1 MKSPDSDGRPN
12 SDRSSKRQRSLRA
25 MGDVCNGV
33 ISESEGQ
40 WLAEQLREQPAL
52 RDVYVDY
59 MTMHALLS
67 SEAAALNRLLDPSP
81 EDSHRVHPGHEEA
94 GLSAPSRRSSRLFG
108 KSWLV
113 LAASAVFVSL
123 FAGVFGHALLNREGS
138 LWTRDEQIAGSRSG
152 ADASQSTAHVTGIA
166 RITGTQNCRWGDS
179 GTDVGYGSEL
189 SAGQII
195 CLREGLAEITF
206 EDGATM
212 LLESPATVV
221 FHAAGEI
228 EVREGRLAAIVPPG
242 SSNLCIHTKTFD
254 LHSVDVAFGL
264 LARET
269 GKSELHVFNGMV
281 KADVLDAAGEQ
292 RQQLEIH
299 ASEAVLASA
308 LTTTVFE
315 FQADETHFVRSM
327 SPRPGPHDGLLAYE
341 GYLYPEGPLSEQNGG
356 FGWAGPWSTIAAA
369 SEVGHESNSVSAH
382 GLTVEGRVPRGNHA
396 AIVAQRN
403 RIRRSLASSVGG
415 VFDVAGLV
423 ENQNGVRLIGRDGTT
438 VYLSFLQRVN
448 KLDDG
453 FYGLELH
460 RGDGNANRVL
470 CIGNGADETG
480 YGVTSAVNIYD
491 AKNFPT
497 LGTEDTKANLFVIKI
512 SFGAGDRDTVE
523 VFRNPAS
530 LDDEEQCVVD
540 ALLKG
545 NFAFDR
551 ISLANFDGS
560 KIHEVDELCVGT
572 HFIAVTGRWGG
583 ERGRLLRRFTR
594 KSVPTQA
601 DPIASWGLFD
611 LSISRKLLLLGSLI
625 D

>member
-1 MKSPDSDGRPN
+1 MKPPSSDERP
-12 SDRSSKRQRSLRA
+12 SKRQRSLRA
-25 MGDVCNGV
+25 MGDVCNGA

-40 WLAEQLREQPAL
+40 WLEQQLREDPAL
-52 RDVYVDY
+52 REVYVDY
-59 MTMHALLS
+59 MTMHACLS
-67 SEAAALNRLLDPSP
+67 SEAIALGSMLEKGPMLEKDPMP
-81 EDSHRVHPGHEEA
+81 EDQRLVHPAHDEA
-94 GLSAPSRRSSRLFG
+94 GLSAPSRRSAKLFG

-113 LAASAVFVSL
+113 LAASVVFVSL
-123 FAGVFGHALLNREGS
+123 FAGLLGHFLFPRQGTLQTHDGQVAENRGS
-138 LWTRDEQIAGSRSG
+138 T
-152 ADASQSTAHVTGIA
+152 DAVSSIA

-179 GTDVGYGSEL
+179 GADIGYGSEID
-189 SAGQII
+189 AGQMIR
-195 CLREGLAEITF
+195 LSEGIAEITF

-242 SSNLCIHTKTFD
+242 SSNLCIRTKTFD
-254 LHSVDVAFGL
+254 LHNVDTAFGL
-264 LARET
+264 LARKT
-269 GKSELHVFNGMV
+269 GNSELHVFNGTV
-281 KADVLDAAGEQ
+281 KADVLNAAGEQ
-292 RQQLEIH
+292 RQQLEVH

-327 SPRPGPHDGLLAYE
+327 SPGPGPHDGLLAYE

-356 FGWAGPWSTIAAA
+356 FGWAGPWSTIAADREA
-369 SEVGHESNSVSAH
+369 GPESNSVSAR
-382 GLTVEGRVPRGNHA
+382 GLAVEGLVPRGNHA

-423 ENQNGVRLIGRDGTT
+423 ENQNGVRLIGQDGTT

-470 CIGNGADETG
+470 CIGNGADEAG
-480 YGVTSAVNIYD
+480 YGVTSAVNIYG
-491 AKNFPT
+491 AKNFPA

-512 SFGAGDRDTVE
+512 SFGADDRDTVE

-530 LDDEEQCVVD
+530 LDDEGQCVVD

-560 KIHEVDELCVGT
+560 KTLEVDELCVGT

-583 ERGRLLRRFTR
+583 ERGRLLRRFTQER
-594 KSVPTQA
+594 VPKFD
-601 DPIASWGLFD
+601 DPIASSDLFNA
-611 LSISRKLLLLGSLI
+611 SNSRNLLLLATI
-625 D
+625 AH